1 MSDPVMG
8 REEAGV
14 INLQAIGRAVPAI
27 VPCWGEP
34 VVLGE
39 LFS

>member
-8 REEAGV
+8 REDAGV
-14 INLQAIGRAVPAI
+14 IILRAVGIAVPAI

-34 VVLGE
+34 VVLRE